1 MALNREER
9 KLLHHKSRKPTFGVN
24 KPDPNEGKNGDI
36 SFRKIQGSGTVQ
48 YIKDNGDWL
57 AIGSSGNLP
66 PQRQIIYSSSSS
78 SGTSSSVTNH
88 GDLLGLGDDNHTQYV
103 HNTIARTIT
112 ANHNF
117 TGTPVFTSPDINGGT
132 IDAITSLTVANNV
145 DIGSHDLR
153 AATLTADGLTETR
166 VVFAGANG
174 VLSDDSDLTFSS
186 DTLTVTKIGA
196 FTAAGAINFDNQDM
210 TNVDIDSGAIDG
222 TTIGSTTP
230 STGAFTT
237 IVAST
242 SVDITG
248 SAGLILE
255 NDETITNSTDGTVL
269 INGILSV
276 GTGSG
281 AGIFTSNGDQDV
293 TIQTGNSTTGSIT
306 IIDGANGNIGIT
318 PHGTGEVDIPK
329 VDIASGE
336 IDNTVIG
343 ANVQAAGDFTAIGA
357 VAAGTIVGTT
367 IDATTDF
374 TIDGLVI
381 TPDTITN
388 DANLTIDGAG
398 DIVLSA
404 DGGNITM
411 DDGTNTI
418 FDFDVDNT
426 KLTIHDDQDTGDK
439 VEMTISQHGAFTIA
453 STDDDAT
460 AANITL
466 DADGDIILD
475 PHTGDVNLFKA
486 GSDYGAKLISQD
498 DNIFIIH
505 SGDGGDEGTITLRSE
520 GGSINMAKYTASGPT
535 TTTRITFQLDSTPEL
550 DATGDFKI
558 DGSGDITLDSVDDFY
573 VITNTNEII
582 KANTSGNIFFHA
594 YPDNLN
600 YNNYKLNVFGDTYHF
615 TTGQAD
621 FKQNY
626 TIISFFDETVTHETY
641 PS

>member
-48 YIKDNGDWL
+48 YIKDNGNWL

-66 PQRQIIYSSSSS
+66 PQRQIIYSSSSSS

-112 ANHNF
+112 ADHNF
-117 TGTPVFTSPDINGGT
+117 TGTPVFASPDINGGT

-153 AATLTADGLTETR
+153 AATFTADGLTETR

-186 DTLTVTKIGA
+186 DTLTATKIGA

-222 TTIGSTTP
+222 TTIG
-230 STGAFTT
+230 A
-237 IVAST
+237 
-242 SVDITG
+242 
-248 SAGLILE
+248 
-255 NDETITNSTDGTVL
+255 NS
-269 INGILSV
+269 
-276 GTGSG
+276 
-281 AGIFTSNGDQDV
+281 
-293 TIQTGNSTTGSIT
+293 
-306 IIDGANGNIGIT
+306 
-318 PHGTGEVDIPK
+318 
-329 VDIASGE
+329 
-336 IDNTVIG
+336 
-343 ANVQAAGDFTAIGA
+343 QAAGDFTAIGA

-374 TIDGLVI
+374 TIDGLII
-381 TPDTITN
+381 TADTITN
-388 DANLTIDGAG
+388 DADLTIDGAG
-398 DIVLSA
+398 DIALSA

-411 DDGTNTI
+411 DDGTDTI

-439 VEMTISQHGAFTIA
+439 VEMIVSQHGAFTIA

-460 AANITL
+460 AADITL
-466 DADGDIILD
+466 DADGDVILD
-475 PHTGDVNLFKA
+475 PHSDEVKIFKQ
-486 GSDYGAKLISQD
+486 GSDYGAKLIARDSPA
-498 DNIFIIH
+498 FIIH
-505 SGDGGDEGTITLRSE
+505 SGNGSSE
-520 GGSINMAKYTASGPT
+520 GDLILRTEGNTIDMKSYVASGPT
-535 TTTRITFQLDSTPEL
+535 ETTRISFKLDSTPEL

-626 TIISFFDETVTHETY
+626 TILSFFDETVTHETY

>member
-78 SGTSSSVTNH
+78 SSGTSSSVTNH

-103 HNTIARTIT
+103 HNTIGRTIT
-112 ANHNF
+112 ADHNF
-117 TGTPVFTSPDINGGT
+117 TGTPVFASPDINGGT

-153 AATLTADGLTETR
+153 AATLTADGLTSGR
-166 VVFAGANG
+166 VVFAGTNG

-186 DTLTVTKIGA
+186 DTLTATKIGA

-222 TTIGSTTP
+222 TTIG
-230 STGAFTT
+230 A
-237 IVAST
+237 
-242 SVDITG
+242 
-248 SAGLILE
+248 
-255 NDETITNSTDGTVL
+255 NS
-269 INGILSV
+269 
-276 GTGSG
+276 
-281 AGIFTSNGDQDV
+281 
-293 TIQTGNSTTGSIT
+293 
-306 IIDGANGNIGIT
+306 
-318 PHGTGEVDIPK
+318 
-329 VDIASGE
+329 
-336 IDNTVIG
+336 
-343 ANVQAAGDFTAIGA
+343 QAAGDFTAIGA

-374 TIDGLVI
+374 TIDGLII
-381 TPDTITN
+381 TADTITN
-388 DANLTIDGAG
+388 DADLTIDGAG
-398 DIVLSA
+398 DIALSA

-411 DDGTNTI
+411 DDGTDTI

-439 VEMTISQHGAFTIA
+439 VEMTVSQHGAFTIA

-460 AANITL
+460 AADITL

-475 PHTGDVNLFKA
+475 AAGGQVFIQSAASTDAILQFKIGDSVRHMIGIDADDDDALRFHGA
-486 GSDYGAKLISQD
+486 GPTQLAT
-498 DNIFIIH
+498 NC
-505 SGDGGDEGTITLRSE
+505 
-520 GGSINMAKYTASGPT
+520 NMVLDASGIQLKGGNITFNDNEINIDNDTSGRLNIYSASLGLHINTPVPFNSGSGEMGHSDDT
-535 TTTRITFQLDSTPEL
+535 TTFDSFALRWKTL
-550 DATGDFKI
+550 TGGTYNGQHIAGGEADYK
-558 DGSGDITLDSVDDFY
+558 
-573 VITNTNEII
+573 
-582 KANTSGNIFFHA
+582 
-594 YPDNLN
+594 
-600 YNNYKLNVFGDTYHF
+600 NNYAMVGAFKESTRY
-615 TTGQAD
+615 AD
-621 FKQNY
+621 HS
-626 TIISFFDETVTHETY
+626 TSFVLQ
-641 PS
+641 S